1 MTTFRVSY
9 ICKHSDTNVIGQFLM
24 RYNIW
29 IIIVWIKKHGRYI
42 YAILIE
48 RGITYIYLK

>member
-29 IIIVWIKKHGRYI
+29 IIIVWIKKHGRCNTNRKRHHLHI
-42 YAILIE
+42 FE
-48 RGITYIYLK
+48 VMT